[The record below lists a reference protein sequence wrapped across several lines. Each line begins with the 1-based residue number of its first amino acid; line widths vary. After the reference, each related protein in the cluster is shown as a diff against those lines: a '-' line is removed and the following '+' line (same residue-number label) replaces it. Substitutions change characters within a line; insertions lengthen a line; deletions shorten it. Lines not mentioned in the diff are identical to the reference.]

1 MRILFLLPLLII
13 SFIVSAQR
21 HEVPQ
26 EFLDY
31 DYLTHKYEH
40 LDEDFNIK
48 ITPQKFQEFV
58 VRYKFYPK
66 MIRTCRDS
74 LGIVLMGEFNDW
86 TKARIAEQRI
96 SFSDLRAS
104 YYLWTTEDEI
114 RHLCEKY
121 SYKYIYE
128 LYVYFSS
135 EEDIWDEDMKKFMSE
150 LRKKVIEH
158 TKNESVSEMTNKEF
172 LRFSLLHSP
181 QRIKDSE
188 AKKAK

>member
-31 DYLTHKYEH
+31 DYLTHKYEY

-48 ITPQKFQEFV
+48 ITPKKFQEFV

-74 LGIVLMGEFNDW
+74 LGVVLMGEFNDW

-114 RHLCEKY
+114 RRLCEKY